1 MKKSVVLL
9 TVLIGLSLFPV
20 TGCRRNTAGGY
31 QQVERSE
38 FLMGTLVTIKL
49 FAEEVDSGNRATD
62 RALERIR
69 EIEGLMSTS
78 LENSE
83 VGGINRHAGKKA
95 VAVSEDTFR
104 VIKKGLYYGGLSE
117 GLFDITVGPLVSL
130 WGIGTESARVPES
143 AELEGVLGLV
153 DYRNV
158 DLNGDTMEV
167 FLKEP
172 GMALDLGGIAKG
184 YAADEVKKILVSE
197 GIKHAIINLGGNI
210 ITIGPSYDGTPWNIG
225 IKDPKDPTGNLLGVI
240 RVTDGTVVTS
250 GDYERYFEE
259 GEKCYHHIL
268 DPHTGYP
275 GQGEVRGVTIIT
287 GSSFDADALSTT
299 VFLMGLERGM
309 ELIEGLDGVEAIVVT
324 RYRQVVTSSGVG
336 DSFSILKGDYN
347 KRNGSLNGD

>member
-1 MKKSVVLL
+1 MKKSVVFL

-197 GIKHAIINLGGNI
+197 GIK
-210 ITIGPSYDGTPWNIG
+210 
-225 IKDPKDPTGNLLGVI
+225 
-240 RVTDGTVVTS
+240 
-250 GDYERYFEE
+250 
-259 GEKCYHHIL
+259 
-268 DPHTGYP
+268 
-275 GQGEVRGVTIIT
+275 
-287 GSSFDADALSTT
+287 
-299 VFLMGLERGM
+299 
-309 ELIEGLDGVEAIVVT
+309 
-324 RYRQVVTSSGVG
+324 
-336 DSFSILKGDYN
+336 
-347 KRNGSLNGD
+347 